1 MLATEKTIRFTVDEY
16 FKMSAAGLFDGK
28 RVELIEGRIFRL
40 PAQAHPHRWAVS
52 KAARAF
58 TARFPPNTHW
68 VVAQGTLPLGRYG
81 APDPD
86 IHVFAVPE
94 GTAEEQLPK
103 PFIVV
108 EISDKTY
115 RKDSGP
121 KLRQYASSGIRDYW
135 IVNLQE
141 RRIEVYRKPENLTR
155 KRRDWQYA
163 DVQFFKPGQK
173 VKLLEYPKIAIAV
186 NEIIP

>member
-1 MLATEKTIRFTVDEY
+1 MLATERSIRFTVDEY

-28 RVELIEGRIFRL
+28 RVELIEGRIFRV

-52 KAARAF
+52 KATWAF
-58 TARFPPNTHW
+58 RRRFDAKRFW
-68 VVAQGTLPLGRYG
+68 VVVQGTLPLGRYG

-108 EISDKTY
+108 EISDKGY

-141 RRIEVYRKPENLTR
+141 RRIEVYRKPENPTR
-155 KRRDWQYA
+155 KRRDWRYA

-186 NEIIP
+186 NELIP